1 MAEEMRVVMMPIGMI
16 VPYENNPRNN
26 EKAIDA
32 VANSIREYGF
42 KKPILVDEQ
51 YTILAGH
58 TRRLAALKLG
68 LKEVPVVVVTD
79 LDETRKKAFRL
90 ADNRTSEFS
99 AWDDDLLKAEMQKA
113 SDVDFSDFGFDI
125 GDVGKVIQEGIG
137 VKTHKCPKCGCEWT
151 AREYD

>member
-1 MAEEMRVVMMPIGMI
+1 MAEEMKVVMMPIGMI

-51 YTILAGH
+51 YVILAGH
-58 TRRLAALKLG
+58 TRRLAALKIG
-68 LKEVPVVVVTD
+68 LKEVPVVLVTD
-79 LDETRKKAFRL
+79 LDETRKRAFRL

-113 SDVDFSDFGFDI
+113 ADVDFTEFGFDL
-125 GDVGKVIQEGIG
+125 GDVGKVIQEEIG

-151 AREYD
+151 ARDV

>member
-1 MAEEMRVVMMPIGMI
+1 MAEEMKVVMMPIEMI

-42 KKPILVDEQ
+42 KKPILVDEH

-99 AWDDDLLKAEMQKA
+99 MWDDDLLKAEMKKA
-113 SDVDFSDFGFDI
+113 ADVDFTEFGFDI
-125 GDVGKVIQEGIG
+125 GDVGEIICEEIG
-137 VKTHKCPKCGCEWT
+137 VKTHKCPKCGCEFT
-151 AREYD
+151 ARDYE